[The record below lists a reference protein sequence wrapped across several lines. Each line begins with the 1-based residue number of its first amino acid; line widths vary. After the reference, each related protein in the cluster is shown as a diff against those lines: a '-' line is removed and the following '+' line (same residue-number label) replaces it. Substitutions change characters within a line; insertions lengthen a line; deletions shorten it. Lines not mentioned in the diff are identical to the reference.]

1 MRSVV
6 WICCAVANEVSF
18 SPLTRLICVITLAIS
33 TLNVNCKLQKSFLS
47 WNGGIEMV
55 GGRKFGVGDVDYLMQ
70 VGKKE
75 LRVLGKYW
83 KIKKKT
89 QWWNF
94 NIPKIE
100 NQTFILSTIFL
111 HFPNQFLSIAFWFV
125 TIQFISLQAHH
136 GKGRQTFS
144 ISLLAQCFFFIKFR
158 LSRQKSKL
166 CVHMRERE
174 KSETTIFESKRQS
187 SRGWWCC
194 VSLIISKNARSL
206 NHFARILLG
215 EWGGRLKAS
224 NSISLFR
231 NCFSYP
237 TRPSSR

>member
-1 MRSVV
+1 MKRRC
-6 WICCAVANEVSF
+6 WD
-18 SPLTRLICVITLAIS
+18 
-33 TLNVNCKLQKSFLS
+33 
-47 WNGGIEMV
+47 

-75 LRVLGKYW
+75 LRVLGKYG

-100 NQTFILSTIFL
+100 NQTFIISTIFL

-144 ISLLAQCFFFIKFR
+144 ISLLAQCFFFL
-158 LSRQKSKL
+158 LSFAYLERSQS
-166 CVHMRERE
+166 CVYTCERERE
-174 KSETTIFESKRQS
+174 KRNNNLRKQKAIKSGMMMLCIVDNIEE
-187 SRGWWCC
+187 CE
-194 VSLIISKNARSL
+194 IIEPFRSYSARWVRRTPQGEQF
-206 NHFARILLG
+206 HFAIPQLFLVP
-215 EWGGRLKAS
+215 
-224 NSISLFR
+224 NS
-231 NCFSYP
+231 
-237 TRPSSR
+237 T